1 MAVLDRT
8 PTDRILRWSAIFHD
22 IGKPHTLSTDTAGER
37 HFYLHEIVSTKLS
50 WERMAHLRFSHDD
63 MKRISSVVRH
73 HMRPLNCGPAG
84 VRRLIRDLGETLPLW
99 RSFKDADSSPTI
111 NQSEVD
117 ATANAF
123 DTLLETELRKMATPS
138 YGKLAING
146 EDLKALGIAA
156 GPGMGR
162 ILKQLEETIIED
174 PEKNTR
180 EALIEIANKLM
191 RSVS

>member
-1 MAVLDRT
+1 
-8 PTDRILRWSAIFHD
+8 
-22 IGKPHTLSTDTAGER
+22 
-37 HFYLHEIVSTKLS
+37 
-50 WERMAHLRFSHDD
+50 MAHLRFSHDD

>member
-1 MAVLDRT
+1 
-8 PTDRILRWSAIFHD
+8 
-22 IGKPHTLSTDTAGER
+22 
-37 HFYLHEIVSTKLS
+37 
-50 WERMAHLRFSHDD
+50 
-63 MKRISSVVRH
+63 
-73 HMRPLNCGPAG
+73 MRPLNCGPAG